1 MVHCVGVKLFSFNTI
16 SPWVSLVVSLFH
28 ICKAIKQINDYITR
42 LAFPFKQPLGW
53 AYRGRVPPS
62 AFAWLQQQSGPSVVE
77 GFVLP
82 ENTRHHLGAASQVF
96 VPFFLLLGETF
107 FLQVVAMYQNGLD
120 VPITGLIC
128 SPFFIALLGS
138 LGNWNHVDFA
148 TWTGK

>member
-107 FLQVVAMYQNGLD
+107 FLAGGRHVSKWTWCPHHRANLF
-120 VPITGLIC
+120 P
-128 SPFFIALLGS
+128 LLHCPTREFRE
-138 LGNWNHVDFA
+138 LKPCWFCYMNW
-148 TWTGK
+148 